1 MTGAEIKLVTS
12 RYTDYG
18 IKPPLLKLFCFS
30 FKQGGRPSKAIDLA
44 FKTEQFGAL
53 QMISDD
59 LDENADPE
67 VLRKCAE
74 FFIDH
79 EQFDKA
85 VNLLV
90 VAKKV
95 SFSHLILYFDIYF
108 IKTSSFS

>member
-1 MTGAEIKLVTS
+1 MTS
-12 RYTDYG
+12 
-18 IKPPLLKLFCFS
+18 PFCF
-30 FKQGGRPSKAIDLA
+30 KGGRPSKAIDLA

-53 QMISDD
+53 QMISED

-95 SFSHLILYFDIYF
+95 CGSHFVYHY
-108 IKTSSFS
+108 SSFQFRTKRASPKAQPCPCIHWCTQGELAG

>member
-1 MTGAEIKLVTS
+1 MIMIIISA
-12 RYTDYG
+12 
-18 IKPPLLKLFCFS
+18 LFIFS
-30 FKQGGRPSKAIDLA
+30 QGGRPSKAIDLA

-95 SFSHLILYFDIYF
+95 CLSLSLLTLPI
-108 IKTSSFS
+108 SSFQARLNLKKYFFLIF

>member
-1 MTGAEIKLVTS
+1 M
-12 RYTDYG
+12 
-18 IKPPLLKLFCFS
+18 
-30 FKQGGRPSKAIDLA
+30 A

-53 QMISDD
+53 QLISED

-74 FFIDH
+74 FFISHD
-79 EQFDKA
+79 QFDKA

-95 SFSHLILYFDIYF
+95 IQIIY
-108 IKTSSFS
+108 IGLTGAENL

>member
-1 MTGAEIKLVTS
+1 
-12 RYTDYG
+12 
-18 IKPPLLKLFCFS
+18 
-30 FKQGGRPSKAIDLA
+30 LA

-53 QMISDD
+53 QLISED

-74 FFIDH
+74 FFISHD
-79 EQFDKA
+79 QFDKA

-95 SFSHLILYFDIYF
+95 NPLNS
-108 IKTSSFS
+108 

>member
-1 MTGAEIKLVTS
+1 MYFGFEKK
-12 RYTDYG
+12 RYIHQNYNAQ
-18 IKPPLLKLFCFS
+18 S
-30 FKQGGRPSKAIDLA
+30 FQGGRPSKALDLA
-44 FKTEQFGAL
+44 FKTAQFGAL
-53 QMISDD
+53 QLISED

-79 EQFDKA
+79 DQFDKA

-95 SFSHLILYFDIYF
+95 
-108 IKTSSFS
+108 

>member
-1 MTGAEIKLVTS
+1 
-12 RYTDYG
+12 
-18 IKPPLLKLFCFS
+18 
-30 FKQGGRPSKAIDLA
+30 
-44 FKTEQFGAL
+44 
-53 QMISDD
+53 MISDD

-95 SFSHLILYFDIYF
+95 CLSLSLLTLPI
-108 IKTSSFS
+108 SSF